1 MHYLD
6 IILMCMYMLKC
17 RESSCNSSQL
27 TRNGAGPLQFCGGS
41 AGEPRGV
48 VSRPVRMDNGQTEG
62 CEMIVNGSA
71 LVDKQPPPM
80 NCETSNPR
88 M

>member
-6 IILMCMYMLKC
+6 IILMYIKC
-17 RESSCNSSQL
+17 RERSCNSSQL
-27 TRNGAGPLQFCGGS
+27 TRNGIRPLQFCDGR
-41 AGEPRGV
+41 AGKPRGV
-48 VSRPVRMDNGQTEG
+48 VFLPVRMDNGTTEG

-80 NCETSNPR
+80 NCEDSNPR

>member
-1 MHYLD
+1 MHYFD
-6 IILMCMYMLKC
+6 IPYDIKC

-27 TRNGAGPLQFCGGS
+27 TRNGPLRFCDGR

-48 VSRPVRMDNGQTEG
+48 VFLPVRLDNGTEE
-62 CEMIVNGSA
+62 CSKVVNGSA

-80 NCETSNPR
+80 NCEASNPR